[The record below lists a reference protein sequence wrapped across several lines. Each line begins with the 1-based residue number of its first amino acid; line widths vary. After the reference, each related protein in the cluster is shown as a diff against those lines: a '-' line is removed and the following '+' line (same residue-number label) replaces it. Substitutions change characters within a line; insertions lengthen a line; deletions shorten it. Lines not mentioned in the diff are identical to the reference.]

1 MSTYTRLFADADG
14 RARFEDCELRLS
26 PEHPRLDQLGVS
38 DRMPAIAAFFV
49 RAPAGG
55 SHPEQPESRRQLVVG
70 LTGECTVTASGETRL
85 VRPGDVLLVED
96 TDGFGHS
103 SQTTDGFTALM
114 IPLGDQPEAA

>member
-1 MSTYTRLFADADG
+1 MPTYVRLFADADG
-14 RARFEDCELRLS
+14 HARFEDCELQLS
-26 PEHPRLDQLGVS
+26 PESPRLDQLGVS
-38 DRMPAIAAFFV
+38 EPLPASAAFFV

-70 LTGECTVTASGETRL
+70 LSGECTVTASGETRV

-103 SQTTDGFTALM
+103 SQTTEGFTALM
-114 IPLGDQPEAA
+114 IPLGDQ